1 MGLRRGCGLQVTC
14 SVYGKTDCLV
24 VPLGGAAAP
33 FSTHGERRLDGSMT
47 STWRTTLSR
56 SRCGRRRPA
65 VEREVKLTPIFQ
77 ALQGTR
83 TNQRKQAGA
92 TLRCSDYHRRHEPEH
107 AMLHSDCAHQAQTG
121 GRVREQR
128 CHARSSRIRKRHRR
142 RATKQVPGPGRRPA
156 RVQAH
161 RALQVCS
168 PPIGVRPDSGPASRV
183 RRNRSADPGPPL
195 RFLEHG
201 DPRARRPRV
210 ATSGWTPEPARRRR
224 AAAAPPP
231 IRDRRHSTLA
241 LLGDTSRVDGS
252 CGWGGAA
259 AP

>member
-161 RALQVCS
+161 RARNVL
-168 PPIGVRPDSGPASRV
+168 PPSVSDQLLDLPAVFDATAAQTRGPASI
-183 RRNRSADPGPPL
+183 S
-195 RFLEHG
+195 
-201 DPRARRPRV
+201 RARRSSSS
-210 ATSGWTPEPARRRR
+210 ATTG
-224 AAAAPPP
+224 
-231 IRDRRHSTLA
+231 RDVWV
-241 LLGDTSRVDGS
+241 DT
-252 CGWGGAA
+252 
-259 AP
+259 